1 MSNSSNSDSFFSS
14 SEAKP
19 TQTDNTQNAV
29 DETTD
34 SAIVY
39 CEGLFGEKGG
49 EYATRLLQHSEKYR
63 VISVI
68 DSRYAGS
75 DTGIVLGEDPHGI
88 TLRKDLKEA
97 LAQIDIIPGALILA
111 AAPTNSDTERQAI
124 LSAIENKLNIINAW
138 TPYLSDDE
146 EYVAASEAQGVNLVD
161 LSKPV
166 ADAKFVSF
174 TGEIAQVTC
183 PIVAVLGTDTQN
195 GQRDTAIG
203 ITRGLNNVGVR
214 TIMVSTGHEGLTQGA
229 RYGLVLE
236 SIPAEFKEGELEATI
251 LRAFKEENPEMI
263 IVEGQGA
270 IGHQEDDTAET
281 ILRGAQ
287 PGGVVIQHAPKRR
300 QRISNP
306 DLNIPPLSGSVK
318 YTEAFTEENKDQKD
332 IKVIGIT
339 LNSENMT
346 NPQLD
351 AAVVWLES
359 NLERPVV
366 EPLTH
371 PTSQLVSMVAGGFP
385 KIKRKLENTAEPEA
399 DS

>member
-1 MSNSSNSDSFFSS
+1 
-14 SEAKP
+14 
-19 TQTDNTQNAV
+19 
-29 DETTD
+29 
-34 SAIVY
+34 
-39 CEGLFGEKGG
+39 
-49 EYATRLLQHSEKYR
+49 
-63 VISVI
+63 
-68 DSRYAGS
+68 
-75 DTGIVLGEDPHGI
+75 
-88 TLRKDLKEA
+88 
-97 LAQIDIIPGALILA
+97 
-111 AAPTNSDTERQAI
+111 
-124 LSAIENKLNIINAW
+124 
-138 TPYLSDDE
+138 
-146 EYVAASEAQGVNLVD
+146 
-161 LSKPV
+161 
-166 ADAKFVSF
+166 
-174 TGEIAQVTC
+174 
-183 PIVAVLGTDTQN
+183 
-195 GQRDTAIG
+195 
-203 ITRGLNNVGVR
+203 
-214 TIMVSTGHEGLTQGA
+214 
-229 RYGLVLE
+229 
-236 SIPAEFKEGELEATI
+236 
-251 LRAFKEENPEMI
+251 MI

-287 PGGVVIQHAPKRR
+287 PDAVVIQHAPKRR

-339 LNSENMT
+339 LNAENMT

-366 EPLTH
+366 DPLTH